1 MDGVKRRRNQ
11 PTNDHQRCACC
22 ECIAGDNLPPEYQGW
37 PGAYQLILFP
47 PSKDERTEIM
57 SAQNDRLVEALAADL
72 CNDADARI
80 IAGTTLEPQYSD
92 SAPHVQ
98 DYWQTIARHALAWR
112 PDAVEAAIRMI
123 RDENGK
129 IVEIVSSGWLTNED
143 ESARGSTETAAY
155 ADTSAAVASERWRSR
170 NHARQLAAE
179 RLHMVVDAALSDS
192 DHSSATKFALDKDSA
207 PGALRERI
215 DAILKAGTD
224 KALAAPDGLRAATL
238 TQAIVEAREALQ
250 QSRER

>member
-1 MDGVKRRRNQ
+1 
-11 PTNDHQRCACC
+11 
-22 ECIAGDNLPPEYQGW
+22 
-37 PGAYQLILFP
+37 
-47 PSKDERTEIM
+47 M
-57 SAQNDRLVEALAADL
+57 SAQNDKLVEALAADL

-112 PDAVEAAIRMI
+112 PDAVEAAVRMI

-129 IVEIVSSGWLTNED
+129 IIEIVSRGWRTNED
-143 ESARGSTETAAY
+143 ESARGSTKSAAY
-155 ADTSAAVASERWRSR
+155 AHTSAAVASEHWRSR

-179 RLHMVVDAALSDS
+179 RLQMVVDAALSDS
-192 DHSSATKFALDKDSA
+192 DHPSATKFALEKDSA

-224 KALAAPDGLRAATL
+224 KALAAPDGLRATIL
-238 TQAIVEAREALQ
+238 TQAIDEAREAFRQ
-250 QSRER
+250 AGER